1 MEEENKIIKD
11 GIQGGLV
18 ESDISENV
26 KSGFLDYAMS
36 VIVARALPDARD
48 GFKPVHRRIIYSM
61 FESGYTPDKPFVKCA
76 KIVGDVMGQYHPHG
90 DSAIYESLVRMAQDF
105 SMRYPLVD
113 GHGNFGNID
122 GDEAAAY
129 RYTEARLK
137 KISYNLVKEIK
148 ENTVDFVDNYDGS
161 KQEPCVLPARIPGL
175 LVNGSNG
182 IAVGMATNIPPHNL
196 KEVIDATIAYARN
209 KDISVVELMNY
220 IKGPDFPTKGYI
232 LGRSGIKKAY
242 ETGTGCIVC
251 RGKANIIETGSGK
264 SEIIISE
271 IPYQVNKAAL
281 VYKIGQL
288 ADDKVITGIND
299 VKDESSDK
307 NGIRI
312 VIELS
317 KEAVPDVVLNQ
328 LYKQTPLQSNF
339 NVQSIALV
347 DGTPKLMT
355 LKDMLDVYL
364 EFQIEIVS
372 RRSKFRLDKALA
384 RVHIIDGLL
393 LASEDIDNVIE
404 VIKNSK
410 TGEEAANRLKEKYSL
425 SDEQVEAILSMTLR
439 KLAGI
444 ERINLETERAGL
456 EKNIDELQYILQS
469 RGHILEVVIKELEEI
484 KEKYA
489 DDRLTEI
496 SSVEASIEDED
507 LIKNEDLI
515 ITLTNTGYIKRMPV
529 ENFKTQNRGGKGIK
543 GMSTHDDDDV
553 LMMVN
558 SNTHQDVLFF
568 TNFGKVYRIRG
579 YKIPEGS
586 RVSKGIPVSNF
597 LNLDEKEKVAS
608 IVSVEDYNDKF
619 LLFATKK
626 GICKKTDLKE
636 YRLIRQDGK
645 IAVNLKDD
653 DELLDVKVTDGSA
666 DICIASSN
674 NRMVKFKEDDI
685 RDMGRNATGVRG
697 IKLDEGNDAISLAT
711 SLEGSEV
718 LVITK
723 FGYGKISPLDDYRL
737 TNRGSKGVITLKESE
752 KRGPLAALKIVKGDE
767 DLLVITKNGILIRIS
782 LNQVS
787 RTGRNTS
794 GVRIINLNE
803 GDYVSSVTLVPH
815 QEEVEEYIDENSSN
829 TEENN
834 EENN

>member
-148 ENTVDFVDNYDGS
+148 ENTVDFIDNYDGS

-251 RGKANIIETGSGK
+251 RGKANIIETSSGK

-288 ADDKVITGIND
+288 ADDKVITGISD

-364 EFQIEIVS
+364 EFQIEIIS

-456 EKNIDELQYILQS
+456 EKNIEELQYILQS
-469 RGHILEVVIKELEEI
+469 REHILEVVIKELEEI
-484 KEKYA
+484 REKYA

-829 TEENN
+829 IEENN

>member
-251 RGKANIIETGSGK
+251 RGKANIIETGNGK

-288 ADDKVITGIND
+288 ADDKVITGISD

-364 EFQIEIVS
+364 EFQIEIIS

-393 LASEDIDNVIE
+393 LASEDIDNIIE

-456 EKNIDELQYILQS
+456 EKNIEELQYILQS
-469 RGHILEVVIKELEEI
+469 RDHILEVVIKELEEI
-484 KEKYA
+484 REKYA

-711 SLEGSEV
+711 SLEGKEV

>member
-148 ENTVDFVDNYDGS
+148 ENTVDFIDNYDGS

-196 KEVIDATIAYARN
+196 KEVIDATIIYARN

-288 ADDKVITGIND
+288 ADDKVITGISD

-364 EFQIEIVS
+364 EFQIEIIS

-444 ERINLETERAGL
+444 ERINLETERACL
-456 EKNIDELQYILQS
+456 EKNIEELQYILQS
-469 RGHILEVVIKELEEI
+469 RDHILEVVIKELEEI
-484 KEKYA
+484 REKYA

-597 LNLDEKEKVAS
+597 LNLEEKEKVAS

-711 SLEGSEV
+711 SLEGNEV

-723 FGYGKISPLDDYRL
+723 YGYGKISPLDDYRL

-815 QEEVEEYIDENSSN
+815 QEEVEEYIDDNSSN
-829 TEENN
+829 IEENN

>member
-148 ENTVDFVDNYDGS
+148 ENTVDFIDNYDGS

-196 KEVIDATIAYARN
+196 KEVIDGTIAYARN

-288 ADDKVITGIND
+288 ADDKVITGISD

-364 EFQIEIVS
+364 EFQIEIIS

-456 EKNIDELQYILQS
+456 EKNIEELQYILQS
-469 RGHILEVVIKELEEI
+469 REHILEVVIKELEEI
-484 KEKYA
+484 REKYA

-829 TEENN
+829 TEEKN

>member
-288 ADDKVITGIND
+288 ADDKVITGISD

-444 ERINLETERAGL
+444 EKINLETERAGL
-456 EKNIDELQYILQS
+456 EKNIEELQYILQS
-469 RGHILEVVIKELEEI
+469 RDHILEVVIKELEEI
-484 KEKYA
+484 REKYA

-626 GICKKTDLKE
+626 GICKKTDLRE

-829 TEENN
+829 IEENN

>member
-148 ENTVDFVDNYDGS
+148 ENTVDFIDNYDGS

-288 ADDKVITGIND
+288 ADDKVITGISD

-355 LKDMLDVYL
+355 LKDMLDGYL

-456 EKNIDELQYILQS
+456 EKNIEELQYILQS
-469 RGHILEVVIKELEEI
+469 RDHILEVVIKELEEI
-484 KEKYA
+484 REKYG

-829 TEENN
+829 IEENN

>member
-288 ADDKVITGIND
+288 ADDKVITGISD

-364 EFQIEIVS
+364 EFQIEIIS

-456 EKNIDELQYILQS
+456 EKNIEELQYILQS
-469 RGHILEVVIKELEEI
+469 REHILEVVIKELEEI
-484 KEKYA
+484 REKYA

-711 SLEGSEV
+711 SLEGKEV

-829 TEENN
+829 IEENN

>member
-281 VYKIGQL
+281 VYKIGQV
-288 ADDKVITGIND
+288 ADDKVITGISD

-307 NGIRI
+307 NGIII

-364 EFQIEIVS
+364 EFQIEIIS

-444 ERINLETERAGL
+444 ERINLEAERAGL
-456 EKNIDELQYILQS
+456 EKNIEELQYILQS
-469 RGHILEVVIKELEEI
+469 RDHILEVVIKELEEI
-484 KEKYA
+484 REKYA

-711 SLEGSEV
+711 SLEGKEV

-829 TEENN
+829 IEENN

>member
-148 ENTVDFVDNYDGS
+148 ENTVDFIDNYDGS

-196 KEVIDATIAYARN
+196 KEVIDGTIAYARN

-242 ETGTGCIVC
+242 ETGTGCIAC
-251 RGKANIIETGSGK
+251 RGKANIIETGGGK

-281 VYKIGQL
+281 VYKIGKL
-288 ADDKVITGIND
+288 ADDKVITGISD

-444 ERINLETERAGL
+444 ERINLETERADL
-456 EKNIDELQYILQS
+456 EKNIEELQYILQS
-469 RGHILEVVIKELEEI
+469 RDHILEVVIKELEEI
-484 KEKYA
+484 RDKYA
-489 DDRLTEI
+489 DERLTEI

-711 SLEGSEV
+711 SLEGNEV

-752 KRGPLAALKIVKGDE
+752 KRGPLAALKIVNGDE

-782 LNQVS
+782 LSQVS

-815 QEEVEEYIDENSSN
+815 QEEVEENVDENSSGV
-829 TEENN
+829 EENN

>member
-148 ENTVDFVDNYDGS
+148 ENTVDFIDNYDGS

-364 EFQIEIVS
+364 EFQIEIIS

-456 EKNIDELQYILQS
+456 EKNIEELQYILQS
-469 RGHILEVVIKELEEI
+469 REHILEVVIKELEEI

-752 KRGPLAALKIVKGDE
+752 KRGPLAALKIVKGDK

-829 TEENN
+829 IEEIN

>member
-148 ENTVDFVDNYDGS
+148 ENTVDFIDNYDGS

-364 EFQIEIVS
+364 EFQIEIIS

-456 EKNIDELQYILQS
+456 EKNIEELQYILQS
-469 RGHILEVVIKELEEI
+469 RDHILEVVIKELEEI
-484 KEKYA
+484 REKYA

-829 TEENN
+829 IEENN

>member
-148 ENTVDFVDNYDGS
+148 ENTVDFIDNYDGS

-288 ADDKVITGIND
+288 ADDKVITGISD

-425 SDEQVEAILSMTLR
+425 SNEQVEAILSMTLR

-456 EKNIDELQYILQS
+456 EKNIEELQYILQS
-469 RGHILEVVIKELEEI
+469 RDHILEVVIKELEEI

>member
-148 ENTVDFVDNYDGS
+148 ENTVDFIDNYDGS

-288 ADDKVITGIND
+288 ADDKVITGISD

-364 EFQIEIVS
+364 EFQIEIIS

-444 ERINLETERAGL
+444 ERINLETERACL
-456 EKNIDELQYILQS
+456 EKNIEELQYILQS
-469 RGHILEVVIKELEEI
+469 RDHILEVVIKELEEI
-484 KEKYA
+484 REKYA

-597 LNLDEKEKVAS
+597 LNLEEKEKVAS

-711 SLEGSEV
+711 SLEGNEV

-752 KRGPLAALKIVKGDE
+752 KRGPLAALKIVKGNE

-829 TEENN
+829 IEENN

>member
-148 ENTVDFVDNYDGS
+148 ENTVDFIDNYDGS

-196 KEVIDATIAYARN
+196 KEVIDGTIAYARN

-242 ETGTGCIVC
+242 ETGTGCIAC

-288 ADDKVITGIND
+288 ADDKVITGISD

-404 VIKNSK
+404 LIKNSK

-456 EKNIDELQYILQS
+456 EKNIEELQYILQS
-469 RGHILEVVIKELEEI
+469 RDHILEVVIKELEEI
-484 KEKYA
+484 REKYA

-674 NRMVKFKEDDI
+674 NRMVKFKENDI

-711 SLEGSEV
+711 SLEGNEV

-752 KRGPLAALKIVKGDE
+752 KRGPLAALKIVNGDE

-782 LNQVS
+782 LSQVS

-815 QEEVEEYIDENSSN
+815 QEEVEENVDENSSGI
-829 TEENN
+829 EENN

>member
-148 ENTVDFVDNYDGS
+148 ENTVDFIDNYDGS

-288 ADDKVITGIND
+288 ADDKVITGISD

-364 EFQIEIVS
+364 EFQIEIIS

-456 EKNIDELQYILQS
+456 EKNIEELQYILQS
-469 RGHILEVVIKELEEI
+469 RDHILEVVIKELEEI
-484 KEKYA
+484 REKYA

-674 NRMVKFKEDDI
+674 NRMIKFKEDDI

-711 SLEGSEV
+711 SLEGNEV

-829 TEENN
+829 IEENN

>member
-148 ENTVDFVDNYDGS
+148 ENTVDFIDNYDGS

-288 ADDKVITGIND
+288 ADDKVITGISD

-456 EKNIDELQYILQS
+456 EKNIEELQYILQS
-469 RGHILEVVIKELEEI
+469 RDHILEVVIKELEEI

>member
-148 ENTVDFVDNYDGS
+148 ENTVDFIDNYDGS

-196 KEVIDATIAYARN
+196 KEVIDGTIAYARN
-209 KDISVVELMNY
+209 KDISVVELINY
-220 IKGPDFPTKGYI
+220 IKGPDFPTKCYI

-288 ADDKVITGIND
+288 ADDKVITGISD

-456 EKNIDELQYILQS
+456 EKNIEELQYILQS
-469 RGHILEVVIKELEEI
+469 RDHILEVVIKELEEI
-484 KEKYA
+484 REKYA

-815 QEEVEEYIDENSSN
+815 QEEVEEYVDENSSN
-829 TEENN
+829 IEENN

>member
-148 ENTVDFVDNYDGS
+148 ENTVDFIDNYDGS

-209 KDISVVELMNY
+209 KDISVIELMNY

-288 ADDKVITGIND
+288 ADDKVITGISD

-364 EFQIEIVS
+364 EFQIEIIS

-444 ERINLETERAGL
+444 ERINLESERAGL
-456 EKNIDELQYILQS
+456 EKNIEELQYILQS
-469 RGHILEVVIKELEEI
+469 REHILEVVIKELEEI

-619 LLFATKK
+619 LLFATEK

-711 SLEGSEV
+711 SLEGNEV

-782 LNQVS
+782 LSQVS

-794 GVRIINLNE
+794 GVRIINLNG

>member
-148 ENTVDFVDNYDGS
+148 ENTVDFIDNYDGS

-209 KDISVVELMNY
+209 KDITVVELMNY

-288 ADDKVITGIND
+288 ADDKVITGISD

-444 ERINLETERAGL
+444 ERINLETERTGL
-456 EKNIDELQYILQS
+456 EKNIEELQYILQS
-469 RGHILEVVIKELEEI
+469 RDHILEVVIKELEEI
-484 KEKYA
+484 REKYA

-619 LLFATKK
+619 LLFATKN

-829 TEENN
+829 IEENN

>member
-148 ENTVDFVDNYDGS
+148 ENTVDFIDNYDGS

-251 RGKANIIETGSGK
+251 RGKANIIETGNGK

-288 ADDKVITGIND
+288 ADDKVITGISD

-364 EFQIEIVS
+364 EFQIEIIS

-456 EKNIDELQYILQS
+456 EKNIEELQYILQS
-469 RGHILEVVIKELEEI
+469 RDHILEVVIKELEEI
-484 KEKYA
+484 REKYA

-711 SLEGSEV
+711 SLEGNEV

-829 TEENN
+829 IEENN

>member
-364 EFQIEIVS
+364 EFQIEIIS

-469 RGHILEVVIKELEEI
+469 RDHILEVVIKELEEI
-484 KEKYA
+484 REKYA

-829 TEENN
+829 IEENN

>member
-148 ENTVDFVDNYDGS
+148 ENTVDFIDNYDGS

-288 ADDKVITGIND
+288 ADDKVITGISD

-456 EKNIDELQYILQS
+456 EKNIEELQYILKS
-469 RGHILEVVIKELEEI
+469 RDHILEVVIKELEEI

>member
-148 ENTVDFVDNYDGS
+148 ENTVDFIDNYDGS

-288 ADDKVITGIND
+288 ADDKVITGISD

-456 EKNIDELQYILQS
+456 EKNIEELQYILQS
-469 RGHILEVVIKELEEI
+469 RDHILEVVIKELEEI
-484 KEKYA
+484 REKYA

>member
-148 ENTVDFVDNYDGS
+148 ENTVDFIDNYDGS

-196 KEVIDATIAYARN
+196 KEVIDGTIAYARN

-288 ADDKVITGIND
+288 ADDKVITGISD

-456 EKNIDELQYILQS
+456 EKNIEELQYILQS
-469 RGHILEVVIKELEEI
+469 RDHILEVVIKELEEI
-484 KEKYA
+484 REKYA

-815 QEEVEEYIDENSSN
+815 QEEIEENIDENSSN
-829 TEENN
+829 IEENN

>member
-148 ENTVDFVDNYDGS
+148 ENTVDFIDNYDGS

-288 ADDKVITGIND
+288 ADDKVITGISD

-456 EKNIDELQYILQS
+456 EKNIEELQYILQS
-469 RGHILEVVIKELEEI
+469 RDHILEVVIKELEEI
-484 KEKYA
+484 REKYG

>member
-148 ENTVDFVDNYDGS
+148 ENTVDFIDNYDGS

-288 ADDKVITGIND
+288 ADDKVITGISD

-364 EFQIEIVS
+364 EFQIEIIS

-456 EKNIDELQYILQS
+456 EKNIEELQYILQS
-469 RGHILEVVIKELEEI
+469 RDHILEVVIKELEEI
-484 KEKYA
+484 REKYA

-711 SLEGSEV
+711 SLEGNEV

-829 TEENN
+829 IEENN

>member
-148 ENTVDFVDNYDGS
+148 ENTVDFIDNYDGS

-182 IAVGMATNIPPHNL
+182 IAVGMATNIPPH
-196 KEVIDATIAYARN
+196 
-209 KDISVVELMNY
+209 ISVVELMNY

-288 ADDKVITGIND
+288 ADDKVITGISD

-456 EKNIDELQYILQS
+456 EKNIEELQYILQS
-469 RGHILEVVIKELEEI
+469 RDHILEVVIKELEEI

-829 TEENN
+829 LEENN
-834 EENN
+834 GENN

>member
-148 ENTVDFVDNYDGS
+148 ENTVDFIDNYDGS

-251 RGKANIIETGSGK
+251 RGKANIIETGNGK

-288 ADDKVITGIND
+288 ADDKVITGISD

-456 EKNIDELQYILQS
+456 EKNIEELQYILQS
-469 RGHILEVVIKELEEI
+469 RDHILEVVIKELEEI

-711 SLEGSEV
+711 SLEGNEV

-782 LNQVS
+782 LSQVS

>member
-148 ENTVDFVDNYDGS
+148 ENTVDFIDNYDGS

-196 KEVIDATIAYARN
+196 KEVIDGTIAYARN

-288 ADDKVITGIND
+288 ADDKVITGISD

-364 EFQIEIVS
+364 EFQIEIIS

-456 EKNIDELQYILQS
+456 EKNIEELQYILQS
-469 RGHILEVVIKELEEI
+469 RDHILEVVIKELEEI
-484 KEKYA
+484 REKYA

-829 TEENN
+829 IEENN

>member
-148 ENTVDFVDNYDGS
+148 ENTVDFIDNYDGS

-288 ADDKVITGIND
+288 ADDKVITGISD

-364 EFQIEIVS
+364 EFQIEIIS

-456 EKNIDELQYILQS
+456 EKNIEELQYILQS
-469 RGHILEVVIKELEEI
+469 RDHILEVVIKELEEI
-484 KEKYA
+484 REKYA

-685 RDMGRNATGVRG
+685 RDMGRNTTGVRG

-815 QEEVEEYIDENSSN
+815 QEEVEEFIDESSSN
-829 TEENN
+829 IEENN

>member
-148 ENTVDFVDNYDGS
+148 ENTVDFIDNYDGS

-196 KEVIDATIAYARN
+196 KEVIDGTIAYARN

-288 ADDKVITGIND
+288 ADDKVITGISD

-456 EKNIDELQYILQS
+456 EKNIEELQYILQS
-469 RGHILEVVIKELEEI
+469 RDHILEVVIKELEEI
-484 KEKYA
+484 REKYG

-829 TEENN
+829 IEESNGENN
-834 EENN
+834 

>member
-288 ADDKVITGIND
+288 ADDKVITGISD

-456 EKNIDELQYILQS
+456 EKNIEELQYILQS
-469 RGHILEVVIKELEEI
+469 RDHILEVVIKELEEI
-484 KEKYA
+484 REKYG

>member
-288 ADDKVITGIND
+288 ADDKVITGISD

-364 EFQIEIVS
+364 EFQIEIIS

-456 EKNIDELQYILQS
+456 EKNIEELQYILQS
-469 RGHILEVVIKELEEI
+469 RDHILEVVIKELEEI
-484 KEKYA
+484 REKYA
-489 DDRLTEI
+489 DERLTEI

-829 TEENN
+829 IEENN

>member
-372 RRSKFRLDKALA
+372 RRSKFRLDKALS

-456 EKNIDELQYILQS
+456 EKNIEELQYILQS
-469 RGHILEVVIKELEEI
+469 REHILEVVIKELEEI

>member
-347 DGTPKLMT
+347 DETPKLMT

-456 EKNIDELQYILQS
+456 EKNIEELQYILQS
-469 RGHILEVVIKELEEI
+469 RDHILEVVIKELEEI

>member
-148 ENTVDFVDNYDGS
+148 ENTVDFIDNYDGS

-196 KEVIDATIAYARN
+196 KEVIDGTIAYARN

-288 ADDKVITGIND
+288 ADDKVITGISD

-364 EFQIEIVS
+364 EFQIEIIS

-456 EKNIDELQYILQS
+456 EKNIEELQYILQS
-469 RGHILEVVIKELEEI
+469 REHILEVVIKELEEI
-484 KEKYA
+484 REKYA

-711 SLEGSEV
+711 SLEGKEV

-829 TEENN
+829 IEENN

>member
-148 ENTVDFVDNYDGS
+148 ENTVDFIDNYDGS

-196 KEVIDATIAYARN
+196 KEVIDGTIAYARN

-288 ADDKVITGIND
+288 ADDKVITGISD

-364 EFQIEIVS
+364 EFQIEIIS

-444 ERINLETERAGL
+444 ERINLETERTGL
-456 EKNIDELQYILQS
+456 EKNIEELQYILQS
-469 RGHILEVVIKELEEI
+469 REHILEVVIKELEEI
-484 KEKYA
+484 REKYA

-711 SLEGSEV
+711 SLEGNEV

-829 TEENN
+829 IEENN

>member
-288 ADDKVITGIND
+288 ADDKVITGISD

-364 EFQIEIVS
+364 EFQIEIIS

-456 EKNIDELQYILQS
+456 EKNIEELQYILQS
-469 RGHILEVVIKELEEI
+469 REHILEVVIKELEEI
-484 KEKYA
+484 REKYA

-829 TEENN
+829 IEENN

>member
-148 ENTVDFVDNYDGS
+148 ENTVDFIDNYDGS

-251 RGKANIIETGSGK
+251 RGKANIIETGNGK

-288 ADDKVITGIND
+288 ADDKVITGISD

-364 EFQIEIVS
+364 EFQIEIIS

-456 EKNIDELQYILQS
+456 EKNIEELQYILQS
-469 RGHILEVVIKELEEI
+469 RDHILEVVINELEEI
-484 KEKYA
+484 REKYA

-711 SLEGSEV
+711 SLEGNEV

-815 QEEVEEYIDENSSN
+815 QEEVEEYMDENSSN
-829 TEENN
+829 IEENN

>member
-1 MEEENKIIKD
+1 M
-11 GIQGGLV
+11 
-18 ESDISENV
+18 
-26 KSGFLDYAMS
+26 
-36 VIVARALPDARD
+36 
-48 GFKPVHRRIIYSM
+48 
-61 FESGYTPDKPFVKCA
+61 
-76 KIVGDVMGQYHPHG
+76 
-90 DSAIYESLVRMAQDF
+90 
-105 SMRYPLVD
+105 
-113 GHGNFGNID
+113 
-122 GDEAAAY
+122 
-129 RYTEARLK
+129 
-137 KISYNLVKEIK
+137 
-148 ENTVDFVDNYDGS
+148 
-161 KQEPCVLPARIPGL
+161 
-175 LVNGSNG
+175 
-182 IAVGMATNIPPHNL
+182 
-196 KEVIDATIAYARN
+196 
-209 KDISVVELMNY
+209 
-220 IKGPDFPTKGYI
+220 
-232 LGRSGIKKAY
+232 
-242 ETGTGCIVC
+242 
-251 RGKANIIETGSGK
+251 
-264 SEIIISE
+264 
-271 IPYQVNKAAL
+271 
-281 VYKIGQL
+281 
-288 ADDKVITGIND
+288 
-299 VKDESSDK
+299 
-307 NGIRI
+307 
-312 VIELS
+312 
-317 KEAVPDVVLNQ
+317 
-328 LYKQTPLQSNF
+328 
-339 NVQSIALV
+339 
-347 DGTPKLMT
+347 
-355 LKDMLDVYL
+355 
-364 EFQIEIVS
+364 
-372 RRSKFRLDKALA
+372 
-384 RVHIIDGLL
+384 
-393 LASEDIDNVIE
+393 
-404 VIKNSK
+404 
-410 TGEEAANRLKEKYSL
+410 
-425 SDEQVEAILSMTLR
+425 
-439 KLAGI
+439 
-444 ERINLETERAGL
+444 
-456 EKNIDELQYILQS
+456 ELQYILQS
-469 RGHILEVVIKELEEI
+469 RDHILEVVIKELEEI
-484 KEKYA
+484 REKYA

-711 SLEGSEV
+711 SLEGNEV

-829 TEENN
+829 LEENN